1 VKAYGLFVHG
11 RSGDSFM
18 RTNYP
23 TFTENA
29 PLVTVIGEAL
39 IDFIPIGAPNEY
51 RAQPGGSPFN
61 VAIGLAR
68 LGNRIQLMARL
79 ADNTFGQILRA
90 RATAE
95 NIDLSLAPHALE
107 PTSLAFVSF
116 DGDARARY
124 DFYFD
129 GAADW
134 QWTAYEIGRLS
145 SETAVLHFGSLA
157 SWTPPGSEPIRA
169 AVAERH
175 AAGQTLISYDPN
187 VRPAIMDDVARS
199 RRAIEACV
207 ACAHI
212 AKASRDDVEWLYPE
226 VDVEYAARR
235 WLGLGAVV
243 VVVTDGSKGAHV
255 FRADGESIQRPARL
269 TQVVDTVGA
278 GDAFTAGML
287 NALVGRGMI
296 LPRSIS
302 ALSTDLLVD
311 IIDEAV
317 LVSSLTCESA
327 GATPPWALRQPNRQE
342 GERLAPDDLQV
353 KRE

>member
-1 VKAYGLFVHG
+1 MSTSH
-11 RSGDSFM
+11 
-18 RTNYP
+18 P

-39 IDFIPIGAPNEY
+39 IDFIPIGAPHEY

-79 ADNTFGQILRA
+79 ADNTFGRILRA

-95 NIDLSLAPHALE
+95 NVDLSLAPHASE

-124 DFYFD
+124 DFYFE

-134 QWTAYEIGRLS
+134 QWTADEIGRLS

-157 SWTPPGSEPIRA
+157 SWTSPGSEPIRA

-187 VRPAIMDDVARS
+187 VRPLIMGDVERY
-199 RRAIEACV
+199 RTVIESCV
-207 ACAHI
+207 ACAHVV
-212 AKASRDDVEWLYPE
+212 KASRDDVEWLYQGVALE
-226 VDVEYAARR
+226 HVARH
-235 WLGLGAVV
+235 WHGLGAI
-243 VVVTDGSKGAHV
+243 VVTITDGPHGAQV
-255 FRADGESIQRPARL
+255 YPAGSDPIQRPARL
-269 TQVVDTVGA
+269 TEVVDTVGA
-278 GDAFTAGML
+278 GDAFMAGML

-296 LPRSIS
+296 LPRSVS

-311 IIDEAV
+311 IIDEAI

-342 GERLAPDDLQV
+342 GERLAPADLQV